1 MTVASRWPALGVL
14 CAGMLMIILDGT
26 IVAVALP
33 SIQAD
38 LGFSQAGLAWVVNS
52 YLIAFGGL
60 LLLSGRLGDLVGR
73 RRMFLTG
80 LAVFT
85 GASVLCGV
93 AGSPALLVVARFG
106 QGVGGA
112 AAAAV
117 ILGMVVTLF
126 QQPRERATAIGVVT
140 FVGAAG
146 ASIGLVAGGVLTETL
161 DWRWIFLVNAPIGVA
176 ASVLAVRLLEPDRGI
191 GLGAGA
197 DVAGAVLVTAGLM
210 LGVYTIVEAADRGW
224 VSAATLGSGA
234 AAVAL
239 LAAFVL
245 RQATARKPLLPLRIL
260 RSRTV
265 SGANLV
271 QVLMVAA
278 GLGFQFLST
287 LYLQRVL
294 GYGPAATGL
303 AVLPVAV
310 AIGTLSLGFS
320 ARLAARAGARR
331 VLLAGL
337 ALLAAGM
344 TLLTRV
350 PADGR
355 YLTDLLP
362 ALLVLGVGIGLAL
375 PTVTTVAMSAATE
388 SDAGLA
394 SGLVN
399 TAQQVGGAFG
409 IAVLA
414 ALATARTDRLLAEGE
429 AARQALAAGF
439 RLSFGVAAGLAVAAF
454 VLAAAV
460 LRPEARR
467 PDQVSYGSE
476 GALTGSTEVTRSTGT
491 WSTLF
496 AASSR
501 PPYVPVTTTQ
511 VSAGKVLS
519 VFWTAIRIGRAS
531 AAQQVIVMRV
541 R

>member
-1 MTVASRWPALGVL
+1 
-14 CAGMLMIILDGT
+14 MLMIILDGT

-85 GASVLCGV
+85 AASVLCGV

-245 RQATARKPLLPLRIL
+245 RQADRTQATAAAARLPVPHRLR
-260 RSRTV
+260 RQPCPSADGSRR
-265 SGANLV
+265 L
-271 QVLMVAA
+271 
-278 GLGFQFLST
+278 LGFQFLGT

-320 ARLAARAGARR
+320 ARLAARARR
-331 VLLAGL
+331 APG
-337 ALLAAGM
+337 AAG
-344 TLLTRV
+344 R
-350 PADGR
+350 
-355 YLTDLLP
+355 
-362 ALLVLGVGIGLAL
+362 
-375 PTVTTVAMSAATE
+375 
-388 SDAGLA
+388 AG
-394 SGLVN
+394 
-399 TAQQVGGAFG
+399 
-409 IAVLA
+409 
-414 ALATARTDRLLAEGE
+414 
-429 AARQALAAGF
+429 AAG
-439 RLSFGVAAGLAVAAF
+439 
-454 VLAAAV
+454 
-460 LRPEARR
+460 
-467 PDQVSYGSE
+467 
-476 GALTGSTEVTRSTGT
+476 
-491 WSTLF
+491 
-496 AASSR
+496 
-501 PPYVPVTTTQ
+501 
-511 VSAGKVLS
+511 
-519 VFWTAIRIGRAS
+519 GRD
-531 AAQQVIVMRV
+531 
-541 R
+541 